1 MQESPTRP
9 STGKLVF
16 SALFTAAG
24 LLLCV
29 LAILPAAGIS
39 QWLSTRILFAQAIS
53 FPIAFGI
60 GLALVAAGLGA
71 FRFFVAP
78 ILLATAAACFIAA
91 PVPPVLPSSVNAQDA
106 PGDGESSQSVSTLRV
121 VTYNSQNTLTTA
133 DVQDIIERFDPHVV
147 VLPEASND
155 KAVAAFAGTI
165 FADHVFTSDQN
176 GGIAPTS
183 LALHPDLGAAQ
194 PIDAP
199 PTTWGSLA
207 FETAAGPTIVA
218 VHTIPPL
225 PSTMDQW
232 RGDLGNIATWV
243 DANPDNK
250 AIIAGDFNAT
260 MRHGPMADLGPMQ
273 NSARMCSRYP
283 DGTWPTSGI
292 MGLRTHIDHVLVS
305 AAGVDGCA
313 TAHIGNGDHLAYFV
327 EISTAGRSG

>member
-39 QWLSTRILFAQAIS
+39 QWLSTRVVVAQAVS

-60 GLALVAAGLGA
+60 GLAIIAAVFGA
-71 FRFFVAP
+71 FRFVVAP
-78 ILLATAAACFIAA
+78 LVWSVAAACFIAA
-91 PVPPVLPSSVNAQDA
+91 PVPPLLPGSLHAQEMSSAGGA
-106 PGDGESSQSVSTLRV
+106 SESFSTLRV
-121 VTYNSQNTLTTA
+121 VTYNSQNTLTAA
-133 DVQDIIERFDPHVV
+133 DVQDIVDCFDPHVV

-155 KAVAAFAGTI
+155 KVVAAFAGTS
-165 FADHVFTSDQN
+165 FAERVFTSDQN

-260 MRHGPMADLGPMQ
+260 MRHGPMADLGPKQ
-273 NSARMCSRYP
+273 DSARMCSRYP

-292 MGLRTHIDHVLVS
+292 MGLRTHIDHVLVP